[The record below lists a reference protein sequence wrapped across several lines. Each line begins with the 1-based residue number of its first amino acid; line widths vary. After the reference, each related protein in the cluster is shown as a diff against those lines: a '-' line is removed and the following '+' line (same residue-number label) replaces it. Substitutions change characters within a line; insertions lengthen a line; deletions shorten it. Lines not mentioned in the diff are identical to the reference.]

1 MQETTALLNDPM
13 QVFGFLAGII
23 ALVFWLSEVPRLKR
37 LFEVLPPVLFA
48 YFVPTIT
55 TTLGITPPASAAYDW
70 MRAYLLPIALLLL
83 MITFDLRAIVRLGK
97 VAIIMMLTGTFGII
111 IGAGIAFLVFGSFL
125 PDNAWQGLAA
135 LSGSWMGGSANMVAI
150 AESVGLPA
158 ADLGP
163 FIVVDTVVAY
173 GWMAILL
180 FLSSYQDR
188 FDRWNNADRSA
199 IEAVNQRLQEL
210 DTQRH
215 PIDLRM
221 ALVIIGFAFAG
232 AVVSIAIG
240 NRMPALG
247 DPTVISNTT
256 WAVLIV
262 VTGGVLLSFTPVRRL
277 EEWGASRLGYAA
289 LYLLISAMGAQADLR
304 AVLDAPLYLATGV
317 LWLAIHIA
325 LMFLVAR
332 LVRAPLFFVATGSM
346 ANVGGAASAPVVAG
360 VYHPALAPVGLLMA
374 VAGYVLGI
382 YGGIIVAWMLGNM
395 AGG

>member
-1 MQETTALLNDPM
+1 MQDTTALLNEPM
-13 QVFGFLAGII
+13 HVFGFLAGVI
-23 ALVFWLSEVPRLKR
+23 ALVFWLSEVPRFKK

-48 YFVPTIT
+48 YFVPTLT
-55 TTLGITPPASAAYDW
+55 TTVGITPPSSAAYDW
-70 MRAYLLPIALLLL
+70 MRGYLLPIALLLL

-97 VAIIMMLTGTFGII
+97 VAIIMMLTGTAGII
-111 IGAGIAFLVFGSFL
+111 IGAGVAFLVFGSFL

-188 FDRWNNADRSA
+188 FDRWNRADRSA
-199 IEAVNQRLQEL
+199 IEAVNERLQEL

-221 ALVIIGFAFAG
+221 TLVIIGFAFAG

-240 NRMPALG
+240 DRMPALG

-277 EEWGASRLGYAA
+277 EEWGASRFGYAA

-317 LWLAIHIA
+317 LWLAVHIA
-325 LMFLVAR
+325 LLFLVAR

-395 AGG
+395 AAM

>member
-1 MQETTALLNDPM
+1 MQDTTALLNEPM
-13 QVFGFLAGII
+13 HVFGFLAGVI
-23 ALVFWLSEVPRLKR
+23 ALVFWLSEVPRLKK

-48 YFVPTIT
+48 YFVPTLT
-55 TTLGITPPASAAYDW
+55 TTVGITPPNSAAYDW
-70 MRAYLLPIALLLL
+70 MRGYLLPIALLLL

-97 VAIIMMLTGTFGII
+97 VAIIMMLTGTAGII
-111 IGAGIAFLVFGSFL
+111 IGAGVAFLVFGSFL

-188 FDRWNNADRSA
+188 FDRWNRADRSA
-199 IEAVNQRLQEL
+199 IEAVNERLQEL

-221 ALVIIGFAFAG
+221 TLVIIGFAFAG

-240 NRMPALG
+240 DRMPALG

-277 EEWGASRLGYAA
+277 EEWGASRFGYAA

-317 LWLAIHIA
+317 LWLAVHIA
-325 LMFLVAR
+325 LLFLVAR

-395 AGG
+395 AAM

>member
-1 MQETTALLNDPM
+1 MQDTTALLNEPM
-13 QVFGFLAGII
+13 HVFGFLAGVI
-23 ALVFWLSEVPRLKR
+23 ALVFWLSEVPRLKK

-48 YFVPTIT
+48 YFVPTLT
-55 TTLGITPPASAAYDW
+55 TTVGITPPNSAAYDW
-70 MRAYLLPIALLLL
+70 MRGYLLPIALLLL

-97 VAIIMMLTGTFGII
+97 VAIIMMLTGTAGII
-111 IGAGIAFLVFGSFL
+111 IGAGVAFLVFGSFL

-188 FDRWNNADRSA
+188 FDRWNRADRSA
-199 IEAVNQRLQEL
+199 IEAVNERLQEL

-221 ALVIIGFAFAG
+221 TLVIIGFAFAG

-240 NRMPALG
+240 DRMPALG
-247 DPTVISNTT
+247 DPT
-256 WAVLIV
+256 
-262 VTGGVLLSFTPVRRL
+262 
-277 EEWGASRLGYAA
+277 
-289 LYLLISAMGAQADLR
+289 
-304 AVLDAPLYLATGV
+304 
-317 LWLAIHIA
+317 
-325 LMFLVAR
+325 
-332 LVRAPLFFVATGSM
+332 
-346 ANVGGAASAPVVAG
+346 
-360 VYHPALAPVGLLMA
+360 
-374 VAGYVLGI
+374 
-382 YGGIIVAWMLGNM
+382 
-395 AGG
+395 